1 MMNKMTMWK
10 VFKFLLWMVV
20 LGDIASLSKEVTA
33 LQDELSAF
41 KARAALQ
48 LDLDYEISLLNH
60 RAEVTGNRIDVLER
74 NQRN

>member
-1 MMNKMTMWK
+1 MASDLYKLKQDK
-10 VFKFLLWMVV
+10 V
-20 LGDIASLSKEVTA
+20 T
-33 LQDELSAF
+33 AF

-48 LDLDYEISLLNH
+48 QDLEYEISLLNH